1 MRPVEGDLI
10 HEGIDA
16 SVNCFGVSLGEVSL
30 RIQMDLD
37 SVEVVAMRVEAS
49 EDNLVA
55 SNEGESIE
63 WNSLEA

>member
-16 SVNCFGVSLGEVSL
+16 SVNCLGVSLGEVAL

-63 WNSLEA
+63 